1 MTNRVSKQ
9 TGPTNLDELARKTGL
24 VIRSVD
30 SDAIDSLFD
39 KLERYDSRE
48 RTETFGYLK
57 HALNETR
64 SSLGAEAHTGKIRIP
79 GSEQ

>member
-30 SDAIDSLFD
+30 SDAIDVFSTSSND
-39 KLERYDSRE
+39 TIHE
-48 RTETFGYLK
+48 
-57 HALNETR
+57 NEPR
-64 SSLGAEAHTGKIRIP
+64 LLSI
-79 GSEQ
+79 